1 MRGSLS
7 SLKRFFSGAR
17 ASSPGGFSI
26 PDGQRVYAIGDIH
39 GRADLLAELHDQIR
53 SDHSA
58 ANACSAATV
67 VYLGDYV
74 DRGTES
80 REVIDLLLDKPLAG
94 MDSIY
99 LKGNHEEAMLKF
111 LVNPAIGPQWFGF
124 GGEATVISY
133 GVTAPAISNDKAYY
147 AELSQQLRASVPA
160 RHRAFLEQLRLQHRA
175 GDYLFVHA
183 GIRPGCPIDAQ
194 DPDDLLWIR
203 GDFLNSREDHGVMV
217 VHGHTPTARPDVRR
231 NRIGIDTGAFASG
244 TLTCLVLEG
253 PRKRFL
259 STSLRY

>member
-7 SLKRFFSGAR
+7 SLKRLFAGAR
-17 ASSPGGFSI
+17 TSSQSGFQI
-26 PDGQRVYAIGDIH
+26 PHGQRVYAVGDIH
-39 GRADLLAELHDQIR
+39 GRADLLTELHDQIR
-53 SDHSA
+53 DDYGSA
-58 ANACSAATV
+58 SACELATV

-80 REVIDLLLDKPLAG
+80 REVIDLLLDQPLTG
-94 MDSIY
+94 MEAVY
-99 LKGNHEEAMLKF
+99 LKGNHEEAMLRF
-111 LVNPAIGPQWFGF
+111 LSNPAIGPQWFGF

-133 GVTAPAISNDKAYY
+133 GVTAPAISDERAYY
-147 AELSQQLRASVPA
+147 AELSQQLRASLPE
-160 RHRAFLEQLRLQHRA
+160 RHRSFLEQLRLLHRA

-183 GIRPGCPIDAQ
+183 GIRPGCPIEDQ

-244 TLTCLVLEG
+244 ALTCLVLEG
-253 PRKRFL
+253 RSKRFL
-259 STSLRY
+259 STSLRS